1 MQCSPQAV
9 DPILVE
15 ADAYV
20 GDHPPS
26 DTDQCLLI
34 PPVKSL
40 LHCEPL
46 NRIEITML
54 GNNWVLRD
62 RPELGAMNA
71 ISKLMRSIDLTD
83 RYALPDFA
91 HARTLLMGSDYSGQH
106 PTSDF
111 EALGFLIADSDRL
124 QPWHDTRCSLRRTN
138 LPNGRRMSFKNLGD
152 KKRMAALPGF
162 IDAAEQIQ
170 GLLLVVLVDKRIKR
184 LFQQAGNDERA
195 NSDEDLLSNWPSKVE
210 EKLLRICHVAALL
223 VAGLSRPGQ
232 NVVWI
237 SDQDEIA
244 ANDQR
249 LQQLTEASGRITSS
263 YLEHSLG
270 HLRVGTTASD
280 TGSRDVEDFVAIADL
295 AAGALCEV
303 LNAHRRAGVDFPLN
317 IFVPNQTGMASKID
331 PLMWWLSNKRS
342 ELKKIALSLEPIANS
357 SKVNIRHYDFSANWL
372 HN

>member
-1 MQCSPQAV
+1 
-9 DPILVE
+9 
-15 ADAYV
+15 
-20 GDHPPS
+20 
-26 DTDQCLLI
+26 
-34 PPVKSL
+34 
-40 LHCEPL
+40 
-46 NRIEITML
+46 ML
-54 GNNWVLRD
+54 GSNWGLRD

-71 ISKLMRSIDLTD
+71 VSKLMRFIDLAD
-83 RYALPDFA
+83 RFALPDFA
-91 HARTLLMGSDYSGQH
+91 HARTLLIGSDYSGQH
-106 PTSDF
+106 STSDF

-124 QPWHDTRCSLRRTN
+124 QPWHDARRSLRSTN

-152 KKRMAALPGF
+152 KKRTAALPRF
-162 IDAAEQIQ
+162 LDAAEQIQ

-184 LFQQAGNDERA
+184 LFQHAGDDARA
-195 NSDEDLLSNWPSKVE
+195 NSDGDLLSSWPSKVE

-249 LQQLTEASGRITSS
+249 LRQLTEASGRIMSA

-280 TGSRDVEDFVAIADL
+280 SGTRDVEDFVAIADL

-303 LNAHRRAGVDFPLN
+303 LNAHRRAGVDFPLD
-317 IFVPNQTGMASKID
+317 IFVPNQKGMASKID
-331 PLMWWLSNKRS
+331 PLTWWLSRKRS
-342 ELKKIALSLEPIANS
+342 QLKKIALSLEPIANS
-357 SKVNIRHYDFSANWL
+357 SKVNVRHYDFSAHWL
-372 HN
+372 HEYGRFL